1 MEQIP
6 YMTILR
12 AKQGNEDA
20 LQIIMKKYSGKIESV
35 WTRTQKCKD
44 GRENKQVDTAIQ
56 KRIENELMLQ
66 IVYGYDINQGKPY
79 RWDKQ

>member
-20 LQIIMKKYSGKIESV
+20 LQIIMKKYSGIIECVS
-35 WTRTQKCKD
+35 TRTQKCKD
-44 GRENKQVDTAIQ
+44 GRKNKQVDTAIQ
-56 KRIENELMLQ
+56 KRIENELMIQ